1 MLWNFAK
8 RELVYKDLFVV
19 IKGSGAKMDT
29 VVVSIGG
36 SVLVPN
42 ENDADYMK
50 KLALMLRELSH
61 ERKLYI
67 VTGGGR
73 IARYYIRS
81 GRELGASESYLDEL
95 GIEVTRL
102 NARLLIAALGDY
114 AYPKPGYDLKESIKA
129 GRSHKIV
136 VMGGTV
142 PGHTTDAVS
151 AMLAIKVGAQRI
163 VNATNVDGIYDSD
176 PKKNYSAKKF
186 TRMSHEQ
193 MMTLTS
199 ESEGLAG
206 PHVIFD
212 PKGTD
217 IISKA
222 IIPLFVCNG
231 RDLYAL
237 KNAILGNEFD
247 GTIVD

>member
-8 RELVYKDLFVV
+8 CELVYKDLFVV
-19 IKGSGAKMDT
+19 RKSLGAKMDKI
-29 VVVSIGG
+29 VVSIGG

-42 ENDADYMK
+42 ENDTDYII
-50 KLALMLRELSH
+50 KLASLLKELSN
-61 ERKLYI
+61 ERKLFI

-81 GRELGASESYLDEL
+81 GRALGGSERYLDEL

-102 NARLLIAALGDY
+102 NARLLITALGDY
-114 AYPKPGYDLKESIKA
+114 AYPKPALDLEEATEA
-129 GRSHKIV
+129 GKKHKIV

-151 AMLAIKVGAQRI
+151 AMLAIKVGAQRL
-163 VNATNVDGIYDSD
+163 VNATNVDGVYDSD
-176 PKKNYSAKKF
+176 PKKNPAAKKF

-193 MMTLTS
+193 LMALTS
-199 ESEGLAG
+199 ESEGMAG

-212 PKGTD
+212 PKGAD

-231 RDLYAL
+231 RDLNAL
-237 KNAILGNEFD
+237 KSAILGDEFD

>member
-1 MLWNFAK
+1 
-8 RELVYKDLFVV
+8 
-19 IKGSGAKMDT
+19 MDK

-42 ENDADYMK
+42 ENDTDYMK
-50 KLALMLRELSH
+50 KLASMFKELST
-61 ERKLYI
+61 ERKLFI

-81 GRELGASESYLDEL
+81 GRALGGDERYLDEL

-102 NARLLIAALGDY
+102 NARLLITALGDY
-114 AYPKPGYDLKESIKA
+114 AYPKPGFDIEESMVA
-129 GRSHKIV
+129 GKSHKIV

-151 AMLAIKVGAQRI
+151 AMLAKKVVAVRL
-163 VNATNVDGIYDSD
+163 VNATNVDGVYDTD
-176 PKKNYSAKKF
+176 PKKNPNAKKF
-186 TRMSHEQ
+186 TRMSYDQ
-193 MMTLTS
+193 LMALTT
-199 ESEGLAG
+199 ESEGMAG
-206 PHVIFD
+206 PNVIFD
-212 PKGTD
+212 PKGSD

-222 IIPLFVCNG
+222 IIPLFVCHG
-231 RDLYAL
+231 RDLDAL
-237 KNAILGNEFD
+237 KNAILGEEFD